1 MVPLLPVF
9 TRTATRFP
17 CTTLFRIILDAA
29 GGLVAIEGGHGQWF
43 VQSVAADLAPRGALQ
58 SLYPDA
64 AVELDD
70 ALVVGNRAEAFVAR
84 RGAGRALAVLPD
96 ARSFARRIGKIG
108 RAHV

>member
-1 MVPLLPVF
+1 M
-9 TRTATRFP
+9 
-17 CTTLFRIILDAA
+17 
-29 GGLVAIEGGHGQWF
+29 EGGHGQWF
-43 VQSVAADLAPRGALQ
+43 VQSFAADLAPRGALQ

-96 ARSFARRIGKIG
+96 ARSFARLPPAALRSAERRVGKECG
-108 RAHV
+108 STCNSRRSPHH